1 MDPRLLLAVDLARRL
16 VREDQEGLVGR
27 FEMRLRQRVGLD
39 REEMRV
45 DIDREMPLAAAGLGR
60 GGAQRRGPGGGRQAG
75 VKHRGDFPY
84 WGLYALSGG

>member
-1 MDPRLLLAVDLARRL
+1 
-16 VREDQEGLVGR
+16 
-27 FEMRLRQRVGLD
+27 
-39 REEMRV
+39 
-45 DIDREMPLAAAGLGR
+45 MPLAAAGLGR